1 MVSATDNRIII
12 VAAGTGNR
20 FGGDVPKQFALL
32 AGRPVLMRT
41 VDAFRSHMPD
51 AGICVVL
58 SQSAIPYWET
68 LCAQYG
74 FESPE
79 IVCGGSSR
87 TASVHNALMSLRH
100 CDDNTLVFIHD
111 SARPIVTAEMLRREI
126 EAFDSTGV
134 EAVVPCTSLTD
145 SLMTNVTDDAV
156 AIDRSTLVAVQTP
169 QVFRAKTILK
179 AYASMPADDVLTD
192 DASVVVKYAGARI
205 HLVEGEQKNIKITY
219 PLDLKIAELYLAD
232 F

>member
-20 FGGDVPKQFALL
+20 FGGDIPKQFALL

-41 VDAFRSHMPD
+41 IDAFRCHMPD

-58 SQSAIPYWET
+58 SQSAIPYWKT
-68 LCAQYG
+68 LCDQYS

-87 TASVHNALMSLRH
+87 TESVHNALMALKH
-100 CDDNTLVFIHD
+100 CNDNTLVFIHD
-111 SARPIVTAEMLRREI
+111 GARPIVTAAMLHREI
-126 EAFDSTGV
+126 GAFDSTDI
-134 EAVVPCTSLTD
+134 EAVVPCTPLTD
-145 SLMTNVTDDAV
+145 SLMTNVTDDAAAV
-156 AIDRSTLVAVQTP
+156 DRSTLVAVQTP

-179 AYASMPADDVLTD
+179 AYAAMSADDVLTD
-192 DASVVVKYAGARI
+192 DASVVGKYAGASI